1 MPYQISK
8 NGRKFC
14 VKNEQTGE
22 SKGCSTTKGEALAHM
37 RALYAA
43 EAAVAEVQAFAKSPA
58 PLQFDEDNQPI
69 DITDYSDDDDDDDKL
84 SPEDIDFLKAVQKAH
99 NDLFPL
105 LGQILNDSEN
115 DDVLM
120 VAQAHIAEISQCA
133 PRIAEWLKNGT
144 TAGDDDDVENDDD
157 AYSYLNVKDAESV
170 NVTPSDADNPIAASE
185 PEYNGPKF
193 TLSERKWSGPIAFE
207 DSYTGDNRKFAPEA
221 ITWDTCPLPFS
232 WQKISGEGH
241 GGSVVIGRVDSV
253 WREGN
258 ALMAKGVVLEGL
270 PEADEYLAL
279 IQAGAVGGVSV
290 DGDSAKY
297 EVTQSDDPSGKAAP
311 SVNFNAMRIRGL
323 TAVAIPA
330 FSEAH
335 VSMDEF
341 TNKQLAEFTKL
352 RKKHKVNSRSVTL
365 KYAEQ
370 AGLTASVLIPVRPPQ
385 EWFANPQLDGPTALT
400 TTEDGFVYGHLA
412 LWNTCH
418 IGMPSCTRPPRGA
431 TYSYF
436 HTGEL
441 ETEEGK
447 VISVGHLTFNTGH
460 ASIYDSPNKA
470 AAHYD
475 HTGAVA
481 ADVIAG
487 EDQYG
492 IWVAGALRP
501 ELSEEQIRTFRSA
514 PLSGDWRRIG
524 NRLELVA
531 ALSVNTPGFP
541 VPRTRALVA
550 SGGTE
555 ADTII
560 VMTDEED
567 LVDLQERKEFRAFLL
582 QKVHNIFA
590 DAKCKTEGGDCYPA
604 SDYAF
609 VPDPEL
615 PSTWKLRLTSSP
627 GGDPDPGIVGA
638 AVAALFKGFRGN
650 KVEIPSDKREEV
662 IGKVKSAWL
671 KANSDK
677 TEEDLPDGL
686 K

>member
-1 MPYQISK
+1 MPYEVFK

-14 VKNEQTGE
+14 VRNQLTGDN
-22 SKGCSTTKGEALAHM
+22 KGCSATKGEALAHM
-37 RALYAA
+37 RALYSAESAAA
-43 EAAVAEVQAFAKSPA
+43 EVHSFADVTSEV
-58 PLQFDEDNQPI
+58 DD
-69 DITDYSDDDDDDDKL
+69 TDSDVDSDDALTPDD
-84 SPEDIDFLKAVQKAH
+84 IAFLQAVQKTH

-105 LGQILNDSEN
+105 AGAILSTTQN
-115 DDVLM
+115 DDVVM
-120 VAQAHIAEISQCA
+120 VAQAHIAEISQCSPA
-133 PRIAEWLKNGT
+133 IAQWLKQGNTSGPYDEDEDEDEDT
-144 TAGDDDDVENDDD
+144 GYGDQDFDLALKPKN
-157 AYSYLNVKDAESV
+157 S
-170 NVTPSDADNPIAASE
+170 TPSEADNKIAASE
-185 PEYNGPKF
+185 PEYNNPPF
-193 TLSERKWSGPIAFE
+193 TLKERNWSGPIAYE
-207 DSYTGDNRKFAPEA
+207 NMPTGDNRRFSPEA

-232 WQKISGEGH
+232 WQKVSGEGH
-241 GGSVVIGRVDSV
+241 GGSTVIGRVDDV
-253 WREGN
+253 WRDAN
-258 ALMAKGVVLEGL
+258 ALMAKGVILEGL

-279 IQAGAVGGVSV
+279 IKAGAAGGVSV

-297 EVTQSDDPSGKAAP
+297 EVTQSDDPSGKASP
-311 SVNFNAMRIRGL
+311 SINFNSMRIRGL

-335 VSMDEF
+335 VALDEF
-341 TNKQLAEFTKL
+341 NNKQLAQFTAL
-352 RKKHKVNSRSVTL
+352 RKKHKVNSRSVMY
-365 KYAEQ
+365 KYAEE
-370 AGLTASVLIPVRPPQ
+370 AGLTASVAAPVRPPV
-385 EWFANPQLDGPTALT
+385 EWFNNPELDGPTALT

-447 VISVGHLTFNTGH
+447 VIPVGHLTFNTGH

-501 ELSEEQIRTFRSA
+501 ELSEEQVRTFRSA

-541 VPRTRALVA
+541 VPRSKALVA
-550 SGGTE
+550 SGVGTQE
-555 ADTII
+555 LDADAII
-560 VMTDEED
+560 IMTDEED
-567 LVDLQERKEFRAFLL
+567 LMDLQERKEFRAFLL

-590 DAKCKTEGGDCYPA
+590 DAKCKTENGDCYPA
-604 SDYAF
+604 GDYAF
-609 VPDPEL
+609 VPDSEL

-627 GGDPDPGIVGA
+627 GGDPDTGIVGA
-638 AVAALFKGFRGN
+638 AIAALFKGFRGN
-650 KVEIPSDKREEV
+650 KVEIPSDKRDEV

-671 KANSDK
+671 KANPDK
-677 TEEDLPDGL
+677 GEDDLPDGL